1 MKKTIKRLAVFLLA
15 VLCAVLI
22 LAQAGAFRALLRASY
37 PMRYEESV
45 GKWAAQYEVDE
56 LLVYTI
62 IRTESGFDPEAES
75 SVGARGLMQI
85 TEETFDWIKS
95 KIAPGEDLTFDAL
108 YDADTNIRFGT
119 YLISVCLARYEN
131 DVSTAVAAY
140 HSGMGLVDSLV
151 ADAEYSDDGVT
162 LHTFPYAQMRNYVYK
177 INRSYAVYHRLYEE

>member
-1 MKKTIKRLAVFLLA
+1 
-15 VLCAVLI
+15 
-22 LAQAGAFRALLRASY
+22 
-37 PMRYEESV
+37 
-45 GKWAAQYEVDE
+45 
-56 LLVYTI
+56 
-62 IRTESGFDPEAES
+62 
-75 SVGARGLMQI
+75 MQI

-95 KIAPGEDLTFDAL
+95 KIAPDEDLTFDAL

-162 LHTFPYAQMRNYVYK
+162 LHLSL
-177 INRSYAVYHRLYEE
+177 IHI